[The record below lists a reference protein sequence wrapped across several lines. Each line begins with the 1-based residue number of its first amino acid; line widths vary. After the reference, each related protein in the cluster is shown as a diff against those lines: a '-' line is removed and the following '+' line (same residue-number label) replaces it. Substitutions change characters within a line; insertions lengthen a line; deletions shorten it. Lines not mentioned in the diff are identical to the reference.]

1 MARVERIGPVTLY
14 LGDGRE
20 ILPPLGPDLAI
31 VTDPPYG
38 IGYQHSGGGLGI
50 HPRRRRNSGIPIN
63 GDAASF
69 DPTWLLQYRAAAV
82 FGVNHWAR
90 IPPGGTVI
98 AWDKSLGRG
107 PRDSFA
113 DAEFVWTTARTKR
126 NVIRYLWKGVACTKA
141 GEYGGRRWH
150 PTQKPVGV
158 MLQLI
163 ALMPPELPIADPYM
177 GAGSTLLACVR
188 LGRSAVGV
196 ELDPRH
202 FDAACLRVEA
212 EIKAVE
218 AAGKSCDFATSG
230 KRVAVG
236 ATR

>member
-1 MARVERIGPVTLY
+1 MARVERFGGVELW

-20 ILPPLGPDLAI
+20 ILPPLGPDLAV

-38 IGYQHSGGGLGI
+38 ILYQHSGGGLGI
-50 HPRRRRNSGIPIN
+50 PGCRRRNFGMPII
-63 GDAASF
+63 GDAAAF

-126 NVIRYLWKGVACTKA
+126 NVIRYLWKGVVCTKA
-141 GEYGGRRWH
+141 GEYGGRRWR

-196 ELDPRH
+196 ELDPGH
-202 FDAACLRVEA
+202 FDTACRRLEA

-218 AAGKSCDFATSG
+218 APGKACDVATSG
-230 KRVAVG
+230 KGVAVD